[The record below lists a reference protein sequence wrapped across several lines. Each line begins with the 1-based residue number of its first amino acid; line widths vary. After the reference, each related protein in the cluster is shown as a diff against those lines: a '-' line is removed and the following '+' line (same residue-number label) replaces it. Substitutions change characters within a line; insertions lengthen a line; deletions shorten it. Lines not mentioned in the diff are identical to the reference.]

1 MKDPVSQALVGQ
13 DGKNANHQ
21 RRISQTKKIS
31 QFRNSRELIAQP
43 RDRQ

>member
-21 RRISQTKKIS
+21 RISQTKKIS